1 MQGLGRVAV
10 PVCVATVPCHEEELP
25 GVLLTA
31 MKLTIRNMVC
41 ARCVAAVQRILDA
54 NGLPVKHIDLGEVEL
69 EREPSAAQL
78 TFLSE
83 ALQREGFELVD
94 DRDAATIARIKAA
107 IVKLV
112 HHSDEA
118 SPKVKLSDLLSSL
131 LHKEYS
137 SLSALFTQVEGIT
150 IEHFFLLQRLERVKE
165 LIRYDEITL
174 SEIADRTGFS
184 SVAHLSAQFKKLTGM
199 TPSAF
204 KALGFRSKAGG
215 RVGLDRVG

>member
-1 MQGLGRVAV
+1 M
-10 PVCVATVPCHEEELP
+10 AT
-25 GVLLTA
+25 LTV
-31 MKLTIRNMVC
+31 RNMVC
-41 ARCVAAVQRILDA
+41 ARCVAAVQRVLSA
-54 NGLPVKHIDLGEVEL
+54 SGLPAKHIDLGEVEL
-69 EREPSAAQL
+69 EKELTATQL
-78 TFLSE
+78 TALGA

-94 DRDAATIARIKAA
+94 SRDAATIARIKAA

-118 SPKVKLSDLLSSL
+118 APKVKLSELLSGL

-150 IEHFFLLQRLERVKE
+150 IEQFFLLQRLERVKE
-165 LIRYDEITL
+165 LIRYDELTL
-174 SEIADRTGFS
+174 SEIAFRTGFS

-204 KALGFRSKAGG
+204 KELGKG
-215 RVGLDRVG
+215 RTAVDRMG